1 MTSKN
6 KYFST
11 ISILKI
17 ITYLLFVLFVY
28 EKSYKQD
35 YFNYDGIPYVAS
47 AHMLTGEGLV
57 SSHAYAWNLLRSKSQ
72 PGVFNDLCCA
82 SSYRKSMY
90 QSFEAFGS
98 HLPSYQTKSLY
109 VLTVRVISSLLNI
122 DEFEALKLISFA
134 SVILLS
140 FLAAFFLFN
149 KSFILYISIFPI
161 LILMQIIPMARL
173 LTPDSFNALL
183 MFSAATCFLSQKK
196 TAGYGIMLAS
206 ILVRQ
211 TNIILFALFLLFEL
225 KERKYLKLILYAS
238 LGLLIYFLNS
248 SLFESIGYWKTYY
261 SSLIRMPDTFVGFN
275 PPFELSLICSTLI
288 GKLNWM
294 LGNPELN
301 RFPALMLILL
311 SLSLLPLKEKSYWM
325 IEKRLVPFIFTI
337 GAIISFALIPFPD
350 FRIYAGFLIA
360 ASLSL
365 IANINEKRLTD
376 KAR

>member
-11 ISILKI
+11 VSILKI

-47 AHMLTGEGLV
+47 AYMLTGEDLV

-109 VLTVRVISSLLNI
+109 VLTVRLVSSLFNI
-122 DEFEALKLISFA
+122 DEFEALKLISFT
-134 SVILLS
+134 SVSLLS
-140 FLAAFFLFN
+140 LLAAIFLFS

-183 MFSAATCFLSQKK
+183 MFAVAACFLNQKK
-196 TAGYGIMLAS
+196 TAGYGIMLVS
-206 ILVRQ
+206 LLVRQ

-225 KERKYLKLILYAS
+225 KERKYLKFLLYAS

-261 SSLIRMPDTFVGFN
+261 SSLIRMPDTFIGFN
-275 PPFELSLICSTLI
+275 PPFELSLVFSTLI

-301 RFPALMLILL
+301 RLPALMLILL
-311 SLSLLPLKEKSYWM
+311 SLSFLPLKEKRYWVS
-325 IEKRLVPFIFTI
+325 EKRLVPCMFVV

-360 ASLSL
+360 GSFSL
-365 IANINEKRLTD
+365 IANLNEKSLSD
-376 KAR
+376 QAR

>member
-11 ISILKI
+11 VSILKI

-47 AHMLTGEGLV
+47 AYMLTGEDLV

-109 VLTVRVISSLLNI
+109 VLTVRLVSSLFNI
-122 DEFEALKLISFA
+122 DEFEALKLISFT
-134 SVILLS
+134 SVSLLS
-140 FLAAFFLFN
+140 LLAAIFLFS

-183 MFSAATCFLSQKK
+183 MFAVAACFLNQKK
-196 TAGYGIMLAS
+196 TAGYGIMLVS
-206 ILVRQ
+206 LLVRQ

-225 KERKYLKLILYAS
+225 KERKYLKFLLYAS

-261 SSLIRMPDTFVGFN
+261 SSLIRMPDTFIGFN
-275 PPFELSLICSTLI
+275 PPFELSLVFSTLI

-301 RFPALMLILL
+301 RLPALMLILL
-311 SLSLLPLKEKSYWM
+311 SLSFLPLKEKRYWM
-325 IEKRLVPFIFTI
+325 SEKRLVPCMFVV

-365 IANINEKRLTD
+365 IANVKER
-376 KAR
+376 A

>member
-6 KYFST
+6 KYFS
-11 ISILKI
+11 ILGILKI
-17 ITYLLFVLFVY
+17 ITYLAFILFVY

-47 AHMLTGEGLV
+47 AYILTGEDLV
-57 SSHAYAWNLLRSKSQ
+57 SSHAYAWNLLRNKSQ

-109 VLTVRVISSLLNI
+109 VLTVRLVSSSFNI
-122 DEFEALKLISFA
+122 DEFEALKLISFT
-134 SVILLS
+134 SVTLLS
-140 FLAAFFLFN
+140 LLAAIFLFS

-183 MFSAATCFLSQKK
+183 MFAAAACFLKQKK
-196 TAGYGIMLAS
+196 TAGYGIMLIS
-206 ILVRQ
+206 LLVRQ

-225 KERKYLKLILYAS
+225 KERNYLKFISHAS

-261 SSLIRMPDTFVGFN
+261 SSLIHMPDTFIGFN
-275 PPFELSLICSTLI
+275 PPFELSLVFSTLI

-301 RFPALMLILL
+301 RLPALMLILL
-311 SLSLLPLKEKSYWM
+311 SLSLLSLKEKRSG
-325 IEKRLVPFIFTI
+325 ISEKRIVPCIFII
-337 GAIISFALIPFPD
+337 GAIVSFALIPFPD
-350 FRIYAGFLIA
+350 FRIYAGFLLA
-360 ASLSL
+360 GSFAL
-365 IANINEKRLTD
+365 IANLNERSLWD
-376 KAR
+376 QAR

>member
-1 MTSKN
+1 MTLKN

-11 ISILKI
+11 VSILKI
-17 ITYLLFVLFVY
+17 IAYLSFVLFVY
-28 EKSYKQD
+28 EKSYKED

-47 AHMLTGEGLV
+47 AYMLTGEDLV

-90 QSFEAFGS
+90 GSFEAFGS

-109 VLTVRVISSLLNI
+109 VLTVRLVSSLFDI
-122 DEFEALKLISFA
+122 DEFKALKVISFT
-134 SVILLS
+134 SIVLLS

-149 KSFILYISIFPI
+149 KSLVLYISIFPI

-183 MFSAATCFLSQKK
+183 MFTAAACFLRQNK

-211 TNIILFALFLLFEL
+211 TNIILFALFILFEL
-225 KERKYLKLILYAS
+225 KERNYLKFLSYAS

-261 SSLIRMPDTFVGFN
+261 SSLIRMPDTFIGFN
-275 PPFELSLICSTLI
+275 PPFELSLVFSTLI

-301 RFPALMLILL
+301 RLPALMLILL
-311 SLSLLPLKEKSYWM
+311 SMSLLLLKEKRSG
-325 IEKRLVPFIFTI
+325 ISEKRIVPCIFIV
-337 GAIISFALIPFPD
+337 GAMISFTLIPFPD

-360 ASLSL
+360 GSFALITNLNEGNLS
-365 IANINEKRLTD
+365 D
-376 KAR
+376 QAR